1 MVCWLRSGI
10 RFSTP
15 LRACCR
21 TLFTDVVGSY
31 AAQSALGK
39 IGVRTVATASTLL
52 LGIGSLLLTQISAD
66 GSCFGDLFLGHQHR
80 RMPGRRSTRR
90 RHLRRGRAV
99 PRPHTPA
106 HALVLTI
113 DENLTLAEVPPRAWL
128 RQGRWGGLRGNA
140 RRGRLS
146 GVARSTGCLPGGCG

>member
-90 RHLRRGRAV
+90 RHRHHRHHRPTYTNGADRLEALTGGFQAGFATCSIFAAV
-99 PRPHTPA
+99 GLFLA
-106 HALVLTI
+106 
-113 DENLTLAEVPPRAWL
+113 LTLPRTP
-128 RQGRWGGLRGNA
+128 
-140 RRGRLS
+140 S
-146 GVARSTGCLPGGCG
+146 S